1 MSHLTRILGNGCKP
15 RLYSQRMVFILK
27 TKYFTDNSRLGLS
40 PYLQLKVGILY
51 RAVSV
56 DPSPLN
62 YPSLSRLPFDVLAHW
77 RLVD

>member
-1 MSHLTRILGNGCKP
+1 MVVIVTPPIFAANGIH
-15 RLYSQRMVFILK
+15 FE
-27 TKYFTDNSRLGLS
+27 TKLFTDNSRLGLS
-40 PYLQLKVGILY
+40 PYLQLKVGVLY

-62 YPSLSRLPFDVLAHW
+62 YPSLSRLPFVVLAHW